1 MEYTAKD
8 KRIYLRLGDR
18 VTHLWHEEWGE
29 GAVVEER
36 TSIVPG
42 GTCLVRL
49 LFEDG
54 RQRTF
59 NNDLDHEQCCYFF
72 GVRRIQSFDPFEA
85 RATGEDREPVAR
97 PARRRVEADPR
108 RIEDMRAP
116 RAGDPE
122 PVRATPRRSRA
133 STAVKDVTPPTRS
146 RRRLGA
152 KEAALPPRSRSPR
165 N

>member
-36 TSIVPG
+36 TSVVPG

-54 RQRTF
+54 QQRTF

-72 GVRRIQSFDPFEA
+72 GVRRTWSE
-85 RATGEDREPVAR
+85 RAAVWDSP
-97 PARRRVEADPR
+97 PAELRRR
-108 RIEDMRAP
+108 
-116 RAGDPE
+116 
-122 PVRATPRRSRA
+122 
-133 STAVKDVTPPTRS
+133 PTRRLS
-146 RRRLGA
+146 RR
-152 KEAALPPRSRSPR
+152 
-165 N
+165 

>member
-36 TSIVPG
+36 TSVVPG

-54 RQRTF
+54 QQRTF

-72 GVRRIQSFDPFEA
+72 GVRRTRSEKA
-85 RATGEDREPVAR
+85 PVW
-97 PARRRVEADPR
+97 D
-108 RIEDMRAP
+108 AP
-116 RAGDPE
+116 RAE
-122 PVRATPRRSRA
+122 LPRGSARRL
-133 STAVKDVTPPTRS
+133 
-146 RRRLGA
+146 RRR
-152 KEAALPPRSRSPR
+152 
-165 N
+165 

>member
-36 TSIVPG
+36 TSVVPG

-54 RQRTF
+54 QQRTF

-72 GVRRIQSFDPFEA
+72 GLRRKWSFDPSQWEPA
-85 RATGEDREPVAR
+85 RAEHRGGRK
-97 PARRRVEADPR
+97 RRL
-108 RIEDMRAP
+108 
-116 RAGDPE
+116 
-122 PVRATPRRSRA
+122 
-133 STAVKDVTPPTRS
+133 TRS
-146 RRRLGA
+146 
-152 KEAALPPRSRSPR
+152 
-165 N
+165 

>member
-1 MEYTAKD
+1 MEYTARD

-36 TSIVPG
+36 TSVVPG

-54 RQRTF
+54 QQRTF

-72 GVRRIQSFDPFEA
+72 GVRRIQTFDPFEA
-85 RATGEDREPVAR
+85 RDVRETEDAGPKGPPPV
-97 PARRRVEADPR
+97 RRRVPADPR
-108 RIEDMRAP
+108 RIEDMRADAP
-116 RAGDPE
+116 PSPAAR
-122 PVRATPRRSRA
+122 RRSRA
-133 STAVKDVTPPTRS
+133 ATAVKDVTPPARP
-146 RRRLGA
+146 RRRLGG
-152 KEAALPPRSRSPR
+152 K
-165 N
+165 

>member
-1 MEYTAKD
+1 MHAMEYTAKD

-72 GVRRIQSFDPFEA
+72 GVRRIQAVDPFEA
-85 RATGEDREPVAR
+85 RESRGEAA
-97 PARRRVEADPR
+97 PARRRVSAGPV
-108 RIEDMRAP
+108 RI
-116 RAGDPE
+116 
-122 PVRATPRRSRA
+122 PVRAEDARDDEAPAPPARTRRRPRALPAPEPMPEPAPGPRARRRSAR
-133 STAVKDVTPPTRS
+133 K
-146 RRRLGA
+146 
-152 KEAALPPRSRSPR
+152 
-165 N
+165 